1 MTERVYGDDVP
12 RSRVGAAVALAV
24 MVIGVPLTCLAGF
37 ALYGKTMSEGQV
49 AEGRVLSVDEMR
61 ARLEVAQRAFR
72 SLPPEQHITSARQAL
87 ARGYDPELGIGGQ
100 VAEALRHLD
109 AIPEGAAVGPEVA
122 ELRAAIA
129 RRRERI
135 WSQAATSLRL
145 SLVEFISRGEVEARG
160 QERARH
166 FIAHRIDRLSPLGLG
181 CVHSV
186 GDHETVL
193 QFDDRECNPARLD
206 QVVPSALRPA
216 LKDVGFRRVQCHNG
230 SAGADL

>member
-1 MTERVYGDDVP
+1 MTERVYGDEVP

-24 MVIGVPLTCLAGF
+24 MVIGVPLTCLVGF
-37 ALYGKTMSEGQV
+37 ALYGKAMSEGQV

-72 SLPPEQHITSARQAL
+72 SLPPEQHIADARQAL
-87 ARGYDPELGIGGQ
+87 ARGYDAELGIGGQ
-100 VAEALRHLD
+100 VAEAIRHLD
-109 AIPEGAAVGPEVA
+109 AIPEGASVGPEVA
-122 ELRAAIA
+122 ELRAEIT

-160 QERARH
+160 PERARH
-166 FIAHRIDRLSPLGLG
+166 FIAHRVDRLSPLGLG

-186 GDHETVL
+186 GDHETIL

-206 QVVPSALRPA
+206 QAAPAALRPA
-216 LKDVGFRRVQCHNG
+216 LKDVGFRRVQCRNG

>member
-37 ALYGKTMSEGQV
+37 ALYGRAMSEGQV

-72 SLPPEQHITSARQAL
+72 SLPPEQHIASARRAL

-122 ELRAAIA
+122 ELRAEVA
-129 RRRERI
+129 RRRESI
-135 WSQAATSLRL
+135 WSQAATSLRF

-216 LKDVGFRRVQCHNG
+216 LKDVGFRRVQCRNG